1 VQKNLLKVFAVLSLI
16 YDRMNK
22 YTLVALSVTGGIL
35 SGLAWTGWC
44 TGLILLIAFVPFFL
58 IENYLFEN
66 PKRFSHNSFF
76 IYTLPGF
83 VIFSIIALGWMR
95 VASITGAI
103 CVIMGLSF
111 LMAFAMWLA
120 HIVRLKAGN
129 IPGFVS
135 LITFWLSYEFLSL
148 NINLISPWLNLGNGL
163 AKDIMFIQWYDT
175 TGTAGG
181 SLWILS
187 SNLFLTLLLVNSQ
200 EIKRKRRLF
209 LVIWLSVIIIP
220 SAISITKYYTIRQ
233 NEEVV
238 SEVIIIQPNTDP
250 YTEKFTIPFEEQ
262 LKKVISLAGTVA
274 TDKTTWIIT
283 PETTVD
289 DPVNLSD
296 PDNDKYVKMIKELA
310 LQFPRASIVTGLVSY
325 KLYPPSSDAPTI
337 SARKTDA
344 SGFYYDHFNSAFKI
358 DTGKTIE
365 VYHKSKL
372 VPGIEMQFSNGPG
385 RFIFKI
391 LPSLGGTKWGYGIQ
405 KDRICFSHPALL
417 YKIAPVICYESVF
430 GSYVT
435 DYIKNGAGAIF
446 IITND
451 GWWKNTNG
459 YKQHL
464 SYASLR
470 AIETRR
476 PVARAANTGISCII
490 DIKGNRTKET
500 EWWTQTVIKGEI
512 HPETRITPYVK
523 YGDYILRIS
532 LLISVLI
539 LLIIFIA
546 APIRKKNKLRTYTVF
561 HRDSQSSTEKKVL

>member
-1 VQKNLLKVFAVLSLI
+1 
-16 YDRMNK
+16 MNK

-44 TGLILLIAFVPFFL
+44 SGLILLIAFVPFFL

-66 PKRFSHNSFF
+66 PKKFSYNAFF
-76 IYTLPGF
+76 IYILPGF
-83 VIFSIIALGWMR
+83 VIFSITTLGWMR

-129 IPGFVS
+129 VPGFVS
-135 LITFWLSYEFLSL
+135 LITFWLGYEFLSL

-163 AKDIMFIQWYDT
+163 AKDIMFVQWYDV

-187 SNLFLTLLLVNSQ
+187 SNLFLTFFLVNSQ
-200 EIKRKRRLF
+200 GKKRRRLF

-220 SAISITKYYTIRQ
+220 SVISISRYYIIRH
-233 NEEVV
+233 NEDVAA
-238 SEVIIIQPNTDP
+238 EVIIIQPNIDP
-250 YTEKFTIPFEEQ
+250 YTEKFTIPFEDQ
-262 LKKVISLAGTVA
+262 LKKVISLAGTTV

-289 DPVNLSD
+289 DPVNLD
-296 PDNDKYVKMIKELA
+296 DLDNNKYIIMIKKLA
-310 LQFPRASIVTGLVSY
+310 LQYPNVSIVTGLVSY
-325 KLYPPSSDAPTI
+325 KQYPPSSDAPTI

-358 DTGKTIE
+358 DSGKAIE

-385 RFIFKI
+385 KLISKI
-391 LPSLGGTKWGYGIQ
+391 LPNLGGTKWGYGVQ
-405 KDRICFSHPALL
+405 EERTCFEHQALL
-417 YKIAPVICYESVF
+417 YKTAPVICYESVF

-435 DYIKNGAGAIF
+435 NYIKNGATALF

-490 DIKGNRTKET
+490 DIRGNRTKET

-512 HPETRITPYVK
+512 YPETKMTFYVK

-532 LLISVLI
+532 SLISVFI
-539 LLIIFIA
+539 FLIIFIA
-546 APIRKKNKLRTYTVF
+546 VPLRKKIR
-561 HRDSQSSTEKKVL
+561 

>member
-1 VQKNLLKVFAVLSLI
+1 
-16 YDRMNK
+16 MNK

-44 TGLILLIAFVPFFL
+44 SGLILLIAFVPFFL

-66 PKRFSHNSFF
+66 PKKFSPNACF
-76 IYTLPGF
+76 IYILPGF

-95 VASITGAI
+95 VASITGAV

-111 LMAFAMWLA
+111 LMAFTMWLA

-129 IPGFVS
+129 IPGFLS
-135 LITFWLSYEFLSL
+135 LITFWLGYEFISL
-148 NINLISPWLNLGNGL
+148 NISLISPWVNLGNGL
-163 AKDIMFIQWYDT
+163 SKDILFVQWYEV
-175 TGTAGG
+175 TGTSGG
-181 SLWILS
+181 SLWILC
-187 SNLFLTLLLVNSQ
+187 SNLFFTIFLVNSMV
-200 EIKRKRRLF
+200 KKNRNRFF
-209 LVIWLSVIIIP
+209 LWIWLCIIIIP
-220 SAISITKYYTIRQ
+220 SVISITRYYTIKQ
-233 NEEVV
+233 NDHIN
-238 SEVIIIQPNTDP
+238 SEVIIVQPDIDP
-250 YTEKFTIPFEEQ
+250 YTEKFNIPFDDQ
-262 LKKVISLAGTVA
+262 LRKVITMAMASA
-274 TDKTTWIIT
+274 TDKTDWIIT

-289 DPVNLSD
+289 DPADLSD
-296 PDNDKYVKMIKELA
+296 LDNNKYVRMFKELA
-310 LQFPRASIVTGLVSY
+310 ARYPRASIVAGLVSY
-325 KLYPPSSDAPTI
+325 QKYPPSPYAPSR

-344 SGFYYDHFNSAFKI
+344 SGSYYDYFNSAFKI

-385 RFIFKI
+385 RFLFKI
-391 LPSLGGTKWGYGIQ
+391 LPSLGGTEWGYGIQ
-405 KDRICFSHPALL
+405 KERICFEHATHS
-417 YKIAPVICYESVF
+417 YKIAPIICYESVF

-435 DYIKNGAGAIF
+435 DYVKKGAEALF

-490 DIKGNRTKET
+490 DIRGKRTVESD
-500 EWWTQTVIKGEI
+500 WWTQTVIKGDI
-512 HPETRITPYVK
+512 CPETRMTPYVI

-532 LLISVLI
+532 SIISVLI

-546 APIRKKNKLRTYTVF
+546 IPIRGVWVTKN
-561 HRDSQSSTEKKVL
+561 S